1 MSNSSD
7 EQQQQQGN
15 GQSQNG
21 SNRASLNNAQANSSH
36 SISPEVEEQFHG
48 QPPVVFR
55 NGCGIEDMEAF
66 WEQAQKIQTDNHQLS
81 ERVSSLTREHN
92 TLLVDHNTLRTDYNT
107 LRTEHERILQRQLDE
122 FDYWIL
128 CFAFFIPPLSI
139 LATARNNG
147 LSFPVTVL
155 SALAATIFCAFLWI
169 PGILFALA
177 FYFVFVISN
186 NDHHRRNLLDG
197 PPAGYCSSSEDE
209 EEFAVSRGA
218 MPCSSAVGA
227 RNEIETNGTPRTGP
241 KGVLADFERS
251 RREMMAKAS
260 LEQAKFLEVANR
272 FSLSQK
278 PTTEDGDEDELQ
290 RI

>member
-1 MSNSSD
+1 MRSLRANVVTSAHCCIGLVDLFTWFAPLLWFVLQPPVKASPLIVVPNKLFMSNSSD

-92 TLLVDHNTLRTDYNT
+92 TLRTDYNT
-107 LRTEHERILQRQLDE
+107 LLSENERILQRQMEDRHQIDTLLNE
-122 FDYWIL
+122 FHYWIL

-177 FYFVFVISN
+177 FYFGLRKN
-186 NDHHRRNLLDG
+186 
-197 PPAGYCSSSEDE
+197 
-209 EEFAVSRGA
+209 
-218 MPCSSAVGA
+218 
-227 RNEIETNGTPRTGP
+227 
-241 KGVLADFERS
+241 
-251 RREMMAKAS
+251 AKK
-260 LEQAKFLEVANR
+260 E
-272 FSLSQK
+272 
-278 PTTEDGDEDELQ
+278 
-290 RI
+290 